1 MNKKLQRKVLGRGLS
16 ALIPAAV
23 DDAIDAERAIVDIDC
38 DGITPNPFQ
47 PREDFND
54 EEIKN
59 LAASINMQGLLQPI
73 LVRRNNNNEFQ
84 IVSGE
89 RRFRAL
95 KLLGRQS
102 VPCIVR
108 NKLSDREMMELA
120 LVENIQR
127 EDLNEIEKAEAYQ
140 RLITEHNYTHEE
152 LSAQLGKSRAA
163 ITNTLRLRTL
173 PEEVQQLVRKNLLT
187 MGHARALLALE
198 KDEERIALARKIVE
212 EDLPVREIEKRVR
225 APEHEKPQSKR
236 NAAEKKLD
244 PDLAEALSR
253 LQYRLGTNVGVK
265 SADGERGTIKIEYY
279 SDKDLTRI
287 FDLLLPA

>member
-127 EDLNEIEKAEAYQ
+127 EDLNPIEEAEAYQ
-140 RLITEHNYTHEE
+140 RLVEE
-152 LSAQLGKSRAA
+152 RMISQEEVAKRVGKNRVTV
-163 ITNTLRLRTL
+163 TNTPGVSRGR
-173 PEEVQQLVRKNLLT
+173 
-187 MGHARALLALE
+187 ARN
-198 KDEERIALARKIVE
+198 R
-212 EDLPVREIEKRVR
+212 
-225 APEHEKPQSKR
+225 
-236 NAAEKKLD
+236 
-244 PDLAEALSR
+244 
-253 LQYRLGTNVGVK
+253 
-265 SADGERGTIKIEYY
+265 
-279 SDKDLTRI
+279 
-287 FDLLLPA
+287 